1 MRIIGGKHKGR
12 KLHPPRGLK
21 ARPTMDITKESLF
34 NALKSRFFF
43 DEIDVL
49 DLFAGTG
56 NISLEFASRDAAHI
70 TAVDRQPAAVRFI
83 RKTAEEW
90 ELPVDVI
97 QADVF
102 DFLRQPAYRH
112 FDVIYADPP
121 YGLEQSDFERLINLV
136 FENQWLAPE
145 GLLVVEHHRTMRFDR
160 HPRYVRSRRY
170 GQSVLSF
177 FA

>member
-21 ARPTMDITKESLF
+21 ARPTMDITKESLL
-34 NALKSRFFF
+34 NALKSRYFLN
-43 DEIDVL
+43 EIDVL

-56 NISLEFASRDAAHI
+56 NIALEFASRGAAHI
-70 TAVDRQPAAVRFI
+70 TAVDSQAAAVRFI
-83 RKTAEEW
+83 RKTAEDW
-90 ELPVDVI
+90 NLPVEVI

-102 DFLRQPAYRH
+102 DFLQQPAYRS

-121 YGLEQSDFERLINLV
+121 YGLEQADFERLIDLV
-136 FENQWLAPE
+136 FENQWLAPD